1 MPLDLGAV
9 LGIILRWLHIISA
22 IALLGGMLYSR
33 YVVTPAISTLVPE
46 LQQKLGDSMARR
58 YQALLYTAIGA
69 LLVSGTYNLLHKT
82 GLTPLYHALFGIKIL
97 LALHVFVVGFL
108 AMQPGN
114 KKRARQITGIVISG
128 ILIVAISAVL
138 RKLSS

>member
-1 MPLDLGAV
+1 MLDV
-9 LGIILRWLHIISA
+9 LGVILRWLHIVSA
-22 IALLGGMLYSR
+22 VALLGGMIYSR
-33 YVVTPAISTLVPE
+33 FVVTPALSTLVPE
-46 LQQKLGDSMARR
+46 LQQKLSDAMARR
-58 YQALLYTAIGA
+58 YQGLLYTAIAA
-69 LLVSGTYNLLHKT
+69 LLLSGTYNLLRKT

-114 KKRARQITGIVISG
+114 QRRGRQITGIVISG

>member
-1 MPLDLGAV
+1 MLDV
-9 LGIILRWLHIISA
+9 LGVILRWLHIVSA
-22 IALLGGMLYSR
+22 VALLGGMIYSR
-33 YVVTPAISTLVPE
+33 FVVTPALSTLVPE
-46 LQQKLGDSMARR
+46 LQQKLSDAMARR
-58 YQALLYTAIGA
+58 YQGLLYTAIAA
-69 LLVSGTYNLLHKT
+69 LLLSGTYNLLRKT

-114 KKRARQITGIVISG
+114 QRRGRQITGIVISG
-128 ILIVAISAVL
+128 ILIVVISAVL